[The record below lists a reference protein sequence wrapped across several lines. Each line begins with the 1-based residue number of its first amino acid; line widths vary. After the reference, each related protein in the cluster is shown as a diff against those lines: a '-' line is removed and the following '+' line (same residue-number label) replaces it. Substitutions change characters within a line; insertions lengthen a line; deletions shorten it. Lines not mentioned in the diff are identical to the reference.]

1 VRYEAALSA
10 FEQAL
15 ENIAADLAVLTEQAR
30 ALGHDALAQRLSE
43 ATTAL
48 TPPYGGVVGPLGNT
62 EAAAVRQKPA
72 AMWAAPSEYSR
83 ALNTMTAML
92 DYVAREAERVGA
104 YDIMAA
110 ALSGCELA
118 RQTRPQPTRQ

>member
-1 VRYEAALSA
+1 MKYEAALSE
-10 FEQAL
+10 FEQTI

-30 ALGHDALAQRLSE
+30 ALGQDALAQRLST

-48 TPPYGGVVGPLGNT
+48 TPPYCRVADAPGHAEV
-62 EAAAVRQKPA
+62 AAAKRKRA
-72 AMWAAPSEYSR
+72 AMWAAPSEYSQ
-83 ALNTMTAML
+83 ALNTITAML
-92 DYVAREAERVGA
+92 GYVAREAERVGA

-118 RQTRPQPTRQ
+118 RQTRPQPTKQ